1 MKELRKAIEKV
12 EKILHESERSDED
25 FGVLTGKLM
34 NVRVHN
40 CSFPIGM
47 ILAII
52 DDFIKNA
59 AERRK
64 IRALKDFDLTD
75 EKVQEVYAKINVSWN
90 NRKH

>member
-1 MKELRKAIEKV
+1 MKELRKAIKDIED
-12 EKILHESERSDED
+12 ILHEAERGDED

-47 ILAII
+47 VLGII

-59 AERRK
+59 AERKK

-75 EKVQEVYAKINVSWN
+75 ERVQEVYDKINVSWN